1 VGEFV
6 DAWLDIHVQLA
17 SITCVGRV
25 LRRTLS
31 ESYFDLQTVNDDR
44 ALKAQ
49 VFLDFYDGR
58 KIFGYRILFQVAFR
72 GEKVPTSE

>member
-1 VGEFV
+1 M
-6 DAWLDIHVQLA
+6 
-17 SITCVGRV
+17 
-25 LRRTLS
+25 RRTLS